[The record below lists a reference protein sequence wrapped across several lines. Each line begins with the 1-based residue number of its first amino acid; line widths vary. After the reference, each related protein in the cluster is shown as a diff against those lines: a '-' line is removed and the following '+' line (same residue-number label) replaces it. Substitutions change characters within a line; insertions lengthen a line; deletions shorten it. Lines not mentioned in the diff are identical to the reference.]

1 MGASAFAHK
10 GGLHASATD
19 RLAGAY
25 EHIDPASVGNLAR
38 VVMSE
43 LAAFDPGLAA
53 RPQILVANKADLL
66 GRDKSRLT
74 QLKRL
79 AARKK
84 LPFFVISA
92 LKEEGLRPLVKAM
105 ADLLAAAKPAAGT
118 EPA

>member
-1 MGASAFAHK
+1 MHF
-10 GGLHASATD
+10 
-19 RLAGAY
+19 
-25 EHIDPASVGNLAR
+25 
-38 VVMSE
+38 
-43 LAAFDPGLAA
+43 
-53 RPQILVANKADLL
+53 
-66 GRDKSRLT
+66 